1 MHYGHVFDKRPPSL
15 SDVATENEIG
25 FTEHSVPYEDVFLNA
40 PGGPGDHAPNASTKS
55 RLLVGV
61 SIVCLLG
68 TFMVTIIAGSF
79 FINSTVGLMTTLL
92 IGNP

>member
-1 MHYGHVFDKRPPSL
+1 MFVNNRPPSL
-15 SDVATENEIG
+15 SDVATENEIA

-40 PGGPGDHAPNASTKS
+40 PGGGHGDHEPRSSTR
-55 RLLVGV
+55 RLFVGV

-68 TFMVTIIAGSF
+68 TFVVTIIAGSF
-79 FINSTVGLMTTLL
+79 FINSTVGLMTALL